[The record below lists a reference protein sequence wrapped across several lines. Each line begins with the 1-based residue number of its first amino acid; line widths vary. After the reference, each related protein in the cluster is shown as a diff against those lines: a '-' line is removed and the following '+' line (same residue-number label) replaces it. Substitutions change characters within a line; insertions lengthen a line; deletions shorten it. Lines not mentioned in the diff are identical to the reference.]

1 MVLAESVAVAKDRE
15 RDESKKRAASTAAEG
30 EGLPGEEGKR
40 RSSQRLATAAGT
52 LA

>member
-30 EGLPGEEGKR
+30 EGLEEGKR